1 MAVHKPLRTLLAL
14 LTAICLLVCLT
25 GCSKMENVTPAG
37 ASTTRAA
44 EEEMSAADDAAET
57 ADDASPEDND
67 GDEADFDLGTD
78 ERTGV
83 LSSGETIEYYT
94 PSVIKNPGNHQVTLF
109 IWNVDTYKQVTWK
122 YRDTL
127 TVQKLLEGLQH
138 ETNWDL
144 STAAVKLNDQKV
156 TIWWSDRSSLYTGL
170 PKQQNKE
177 YLVFNRKD
185 LDAAI
190 LDSVKTTL
198 TENLGLSYTV
208 CYAGPNGG
216 DLTLPEVG
224 VTIPAD
230 DPFSSF
236 WDY

>member
-1 MAVHKPLRTLLAL
+1 MSHGCSQAFADSLAL
-14 LTAICLLVCLT
+14 LSAICLLVSLA

-44 EEEMSAADDAAET
+44 EAGSEGGT
-57 ADDASPEDND
+57 
-67 GDEADFDLGTD
+67 DEASFDLGTD
-78 ERTGV
+78 DRTGV

-144 STAAVKLNDQKV
+144 STAAVKYDDQDV
-156 TIWWSDRSSLYTGL
+156 TIRWSDRSSLYRGL

-177 YLVFNRKD
+177 YLVFNRRD

-190 LDSVKTTL
+190 LDSVKTTI
-198 TENLGLSYTV
+198 TENLGFSYTV
-208 CYAGPNGG
+208 YYAGPNGG